1 LPFFAGYYASIF
13 HINLSAIEMELA
25 MGGFDPGTR
34 FIELGQLAGRENRRS
49 PEGRKLF
56 ATRALTHRNLHTV
69 SFRVISKMQKTRQN
83 DGLRHICWVF

>member
-1 LPFFAGYYASIF
+1 MSY
-13 HINLSAIEMELA
+13 
-25 MGGFDPGTR
+25 GGVDPGAR

-56 ATRALTHRNLHTV
+56 ATRALTHRKLHTV

-83 DGLRHICWVF
+83 DDLPHIAGFFE